1 MKEWN
6 ERAHS
11 STLEQRCNGR
21 VRVNEKEQQ
30 SEIDIQSRERERERV
45 FALLLPSLKQMLMV
59 SPVVDCSVVIPHRKS
74 TQVRKTP
81 LSLQNF
87 WSCGKT
93 VFNST
98 SLSSFMSTKVEETK
112 IRTFLFLFFFSSL
125 WPLHV
130 IVNEKGTRKK

>member
-1 MKEWN
+1 VPIHIGFPTCTRNMVDN
-6 ERAHS
+6 YPLCRMTS
-11 STLEQRCNGR
+11 SI
-21 VRVNEKEQQ
+21 K
-30 SEIDIQSRERERERV
+30 QSRERERERV